1 VKIFK
6 KSPHP
11 TSPLRGEEQEQNK
24 YDLIEEVVKENSF
37 PINKIKKELKEQ

>member
-6 KSPHP
+6 KS
-11 TSPLRGEEQEQNK
+11 GEGK

-37 PINKIKKELKEQ
+37 PINKIKKELKEK